1 MTSGG
6 RGTRFDTSGSAG
18 SGAPGGGFGD
28 AGRVGTT
35 GVSGRVAGS
44 SGESVSARADSATGS
59 GVGAEDG
66 NSTNAASAATATPPA
81 ISTHGGPLLPV
92 LVSWTTSAR
101 RDFFFEPTKASYR
114 KNRQTR
120 PLAGVPEG
128 IIQSTRARCR
138 FCDRGILMAHR
149 KNLVLLTG
157 GCIALVMVFR
167 QPILA
172 LVQLGLDIEAR
183 YGLAVVPGIVAIAA
197 AWVGHYALQRAH
209 ATSAR
214 QLAAETSHLVTLG
227 HGLTQAAGIGQ
238 MRDYLRQHLQ
248 DVASS
253 EGVWALLRRRDRLD
267 PSRTTPRPAARWRG
281 RPQPIPQ
288 GPQSTTPTFR
298 RGAAASGHEIDGH
311 LCFPL
316 ICGDGHVGVLG
327 APVPPDDRI
336 DDLRRRLA
344 VIGTL
349 TGITIRNMQL
359 LAEIE
364 EHGVYDGLTRCFNRT
379 HGMKLL
385 DAELQRAKRAR
396 TDFSIV
402 MFDLDFFKSVN
413 DEHGHLCGDALL
425 AAVGKRLTT
434 LFRNSDIRVR
444 YGGEEFM
451 ILLPDTNLD
460 GAAIV
465 AEIARKE
472 IGAVSVDWRGQ
483 LVSRTASAGVAAARK
498 GELDSNDTIARA
510 DAALYLAKETG
521 RNRVCVDGRSATDE
535 QPADE
540 DAAPEGVAVAA
551 GRGAHTRAAS

>member
-18 SGAPGGGFGD
+18 SCAPGGGFGD

-66 NSTNAASAATATPPA
+66 NSTNAASAATATTPA

-128 IIQSTRARCR
+128 TIQSTRARCR

-248 DVASS
+248 DVAGS
-253 EGVWALLRRRDRLD
+253 EGVWALLRPRGGKWESLTGAPLGGSVEAGPANVRRAEELYARGQADLD
-267 PSRTTPRPAARWRG
+267 
-281 RPQPIPQ
+281 
-288 GPQSTTPTFR
+288 
-298 RGAAASGHEIDGH
+298 AASGHEIDGH

-551 GRGAHTRAAS
+551 WRGAHTRAAS